1 MVIFLTANM
10 TQNKMFTIRLRLFY
24 KVEEPVTKYLWL
36 LGLSYGKSKM
46 PLFCTVGFRIMTV
59 EF

>member
-10 TQNKMFTIRLRLFY
+10 TQNKMFTIRLRFFN
-24 KVEEPVTKYLWL
+24 KVEEFVTKYPWL
-36 LGLSYGKSKM
+36 RGLSYGKSKL

>member
-10 TQNKMFTIRLRLFY
+10 TQNKMFTIRLRLFN
-24 KVEEPVTKYLWL
+24 KVEEFVTTYLWL
-36 LGLSYGKSKM
+36 RGLSYGKSKL
-46 PLFCTVGFRIMTV
+46 PLFCTVGFRITTV